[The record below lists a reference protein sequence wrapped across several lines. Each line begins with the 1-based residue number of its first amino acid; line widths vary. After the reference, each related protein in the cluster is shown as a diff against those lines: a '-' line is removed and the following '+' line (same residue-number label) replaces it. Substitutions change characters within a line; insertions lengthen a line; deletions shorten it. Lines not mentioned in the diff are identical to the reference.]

1 MLLACV
7 PWSMPCPF
15 DHDSVVD
22 DDVVHI
28 DLGHGCVGD
37 TFNSDP
43 TGIDA

>member
-15 DHDSVVD
+15 DRDSAVD
-22 DDVVHI
+22 DDVVYIH
-28 DLGHGCVGD
+28 LGHGCGGD